1 MATRPSRPALGRGLA
16 SLLGNVAVPP
26 PGGTDG
32 SPPPGFRQIPLDL
45 LDPSPFQPRVAFP
58 QESLEELAD
67 SIRARGILQPI
78 LARSHP
84 THPERFYIIAGERR
98 WRAAGMAGLHEV
110 PAIVR
115 EMSDTEAATAAL
127 IENLQREDLNP
138 MEEAEGYSRLLDEL
152 RVTQEKLAE
161 TLGKSRSQITN
172 ALRLLNLPPGVQD
185 AVRKG
190 TLSFGHARA
199 LLAHEDPEAMARVV
213 QSRGLTVRQ
222 TEALTSRGGAGKAG
236 SGDAAT
242 GGGNEAVTA
251 GTHPVRDVQT
261 DGAQTEGAQTGGAQA
276 GALQAGAAQAGGAQ
290 TGGAHAGGAQAGA
303 AQAGGIRSGSRHPDA
318 DVAALEQQLV
328 ERLGFQA
335 RVSTDRQGRV
345 SVVLEFADVH
355 QLEAWVAELG

>member
-1 MATRPSRPALGRGLA
+1 MATKPSRPALGRGLA

-32 SPPPGFRQIPLDL
+32 SPPPGLRQIPLDL
-45 LDPSPFQPRVAFP
+45 LDPNPFQPRVAFP
-58 QESLEELAD
+58 QEGLEELAE
-67 SIRARGILQPI
+67 SIRVRGILQPI
-78 LARSHP
+78 LARTHP
-84 THPERFYIIAGERR
+84 THPERFYIVAGERR
-98 WRAAGMAGLHEV
+98 WRAAGLAGLHEV

-115 EMSDTEAATAAL
+115 EMSDIEAATAAL

-161 TLGKSRSQITN
+161 AVGKSRSHITN

-190 TLSFGHARA
+190 DLSFGHARA

-213 QSRGLTVRQ
+213 QTRGLTVRQ
-222 TEALTSRGGAGKAG
+222 TEAMASRGGTGR
-236 SGDAAT
+236 T
-242 GGGNEAVTA
+242 GGGNA
-251 GTHPVRDVQT
+251 GI
-261 DGAQTEGAQTGGAQA
+261 GSAGIGNA
-276 GALQAGAAQAGGAQ
+276 GAGNTGIGSAGIGNTGISGARADDAAMRGARAGDA
-290 TGGAHAGGAQAGA
+290 
-303 AQAGGIRSGSRHPDA
+303 RSGHRPST

-335 RVSTDRQGRV
+335 RVTTDRQGRV
-345 SVVLEFADVH
+345 SVALEFADVH
-355 QLEAWVAELG
+355 QLEAWVAGLR

>member
-1 MATRPSRPALGRGLA
+1 MATKPSRPALGRGLA

-32 SPPPGFRQIPLDL
+32 SPPPGLRQIPLDL
-45 LDPSPFQPRVAFP
+45 LDPNPYQPRVAFP
-58 QESLEELAD
+58 QEGLEELAE
-67 SIRARGILQPI
+67 SIRVRGILQPI
-78 LARSHP
+78 LARTHP
-84 THPERFYIIAGERR
+84 THPERFYIVAGERR
-98 WRAAGMAGLHEV
+98 WRAAGLAGLHEV

-115 EMSDTEAATAAL
+115 EMSDIEAATAAL

-161 TLGKSRSQITN
+161 AVGKSRSHITN

-190 TLSFGHARA
+190 DLSFGHARA

-213 QSRGLTVRQ
+213 QTRGLTVRQ
-222 TEALTSRGGAGKAG
+222 TEAMASRGGTGR
-236 SGDAAT
+236 T
-242 GGGNEAVTA
+242 GGGNA
-251 GTHPVRDVQT
+251 GIGNAGIGSAGIGNAGIGNAGIGNTGIGNT
-261 DGAQTEGAQTGGAQA
+261 GISGARADDAAMRGARA
-276 GALQAGAAQAGGAQ
+276 GDA
-290 TGGAHAGGAQAGA
+290 
-303 AQAGGIRSGSRHPDA
+303 RSGHRPST

-335 RVSTDRQGRV
+335 RVTTDRQGRV
-345 SVVLEFADVH
+345 SVALEFADVH
-355 QLEAWVAELG
+355 QLEAWVAGLR